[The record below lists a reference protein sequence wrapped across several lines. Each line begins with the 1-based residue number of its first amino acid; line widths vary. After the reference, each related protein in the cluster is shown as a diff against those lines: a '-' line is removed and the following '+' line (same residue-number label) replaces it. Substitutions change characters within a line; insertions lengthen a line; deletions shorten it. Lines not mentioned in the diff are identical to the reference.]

1 MFTGIIEETGTISS
15 RSTRTSLCIEAGKV
29 LEGTV
34 IGDSIAVNGVC
45 LTVTGVSARTF
56 TADVM
61 PETVRRT
68 SLSRLRPGSKV
79 NLERAMSPSG
89 RFGGHI
95 VSGHVDGCGTVESVV
110 KDGIAQVVTISL
122 DVRLL
127 KYIAEKGS
135 VTLDGVSLTVVSVS
149 DRAFSVSLIP
159 QTRAMTTLGG
169 LTTGAPVNVEVDVIA
184 RYTERLL
191 SAGASVKEEPKDNKG
206 GLSLEWLAA
215 NGF

>member
-1 MFTGIIEETGTISS
+1 M
-15 RSTRTSLCIEAGKV
+15 
-29 LEGTV
+29 
-34 IGDSIAVNGVC
+34 
-45 LTVTGVSARTF
+45 
-56 TADVM
+56 
-61 PETVRRT
+61 
-68 SLSRLRPGSKV
+68 
-79 NLERAMSPSG
+79 
-89 RFGGHI
+89 
-95 VSGHVDGCGTVESVV
+95 
-110 KDGIAQVVTISL
+110 TISL
-122 DVRLL
+122 DERLL

-169 LTTGAPVNVEVDVIA
+169 LTTCTPVNVEVDVIA

-215 NGF
+215 NVF